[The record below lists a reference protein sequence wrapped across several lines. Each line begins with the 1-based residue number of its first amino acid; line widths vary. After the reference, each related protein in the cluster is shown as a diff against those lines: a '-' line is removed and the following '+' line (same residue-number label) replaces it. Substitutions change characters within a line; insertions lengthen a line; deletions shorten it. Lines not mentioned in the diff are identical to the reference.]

1 MSLKSLKRIVATAC
15 AVMLAA
21 GAAQAQT
28 APYPSRPIK
37 ILVGFAAGG
46 GIDTIARIYGQKLQE
61 ILGQPIIVENK
72 PGASELQAITP
83 LVNAQ
88 PDGYTLMMTSASS
101 MVRGPG
107 VRTDLPYDPLKQM
120 TFIAKP
126 ATVEAVYVVKN
137 DLPIKTVPELLAYA
151 RTHPNKLNYGSA
163 GIGSSNHLLTEQM
176 KMLTKT
182 ELVHIPYKSD
192 AEVAREMA
200 AGTLDFSIAITT
212 FTVPF
217 IKDNK
222 IRALA
227 VTGSQ
232 RSPALPN
239 VPTLDE
245 SGAQELK
252 GLGNYLFYGL
262 VGPANLPQPI
272 VAKLNDAMNKAAA
285 MPDVAQR
292 LEQAQFRPTTST
304 PSEFRQLMEK
314 ELAKW
319 KEIGKTVKVGN
330 F

>member
-1 MSLKSLKRIVATAC
+1 VPLKTFTRIIATAC
-15 AVMLAA
+15 TFAFAV
-21 GAAQAQT
+21 GAAQAQQ
-28 APYPSRPIK
+28 YPSRPIK

-46 GIDTIARIYGQKLQE
+46 GVDTIARIYAHKLQE
-61 ILGQPIIVENK
+61 ILGTPIIVENK

-126 ATVEAVYVVKN
+126 ATVEAAYVVRN

-151 RTHPNKLNYGSA
+151 RANPKKLNYGSA

-200 AGTLDFSIAITT
+200 AGTLDFAIAITT

-222 IRALA
+222 IRAIG
-227 VTGSQ
+227 VTGAQ
-232 RSPALPN
+232 RVAALPN

-245 SGAQELK
+245 SGVQELK
-252 GLGNYLFYGL
+252 DLGNYLFYGL

-272 VAKLNDAMNKAAA
+272 VAKLNDAMNKAAE

-292 LEQAQFRPTTST
+292 LQGAQFRPATST
-304 PSEFRQLMEK
+304 PDEFRQLIES

>member
-1 MSLKSLKRIVATAC
+1 MLLNSIVRIAAATC
-15 AVMLAA
+15 AFAFAA
-21 GAAQAQT
+21 GTAQAQQ
-28 APYPSRPIK
+28 YPTRPIK

-46 GIDTIARIYGQKLQE
+46 GIDTVARIYGQKLQE
-61 ILGQPIIVENK
+61 ILGQPVIVENK

-107 VRTDLPYDPLKQM
+107 VRTDLPYDPLRQM
-120 TFIAKP
+120 TFIAKT
-126 ATVEAVYVVKN
+126 ATVEAVYVVRN
-137 DLPIKTVPELLAYA
+137 DLPINTLPELLAYA
-151 RTHPNKLNYGSA
+151 RANPAKLNYGSA
-163 GIGSSNHLLTEQM
+163 GIGSSNHLLTEQL

-182 ELVHIPYKSD
+182 EFVHIPYKSD

-200 AGTLDFSIAITT
+200 GGTLDFSIAITT

-217 IKDNK
+217 IKENR

-227 VTGSQ
+227 VTGAQ
-232 RSPALPN
+232 RVAALPN

-262 VGPANLPQPI
+262 IGPANLPPAI
-272 VAKLNDAMNKAAA
+272 VAKLNETMNKAAA
-285 MPDVAQR
+285 MPDVVQR
-292 LEQAQFRPTTST
+292 LETAQFHPATGT
-304 PSEFRQLMEK
+304 PAEFRQLVEK
-314 ELAKW
+314 ELVKW